1 MTRSLRFGSAEVR
14 PAERQLLVDGQPVF
28 IGARA
33 FDVLHLLITHRER
46 VVGKNELLEAVWPG
60 LVVEENNLQ
69 VQISAL
75 RKILGAG
82 AITTV
87 AGQGYQFTAMLDSER
102 DTLPGAGGPLSAP
115 KTQLPAGQRAALG
128 APAEP
133 AAPVPR
139 LAVAGRGTRLALG
152 VAIGLAIG
160 IGAWAVLRTKP
171 DAATVASMGTNAQTA
186 PAHSVAVLPFV
197 NMSGDPTQDYFSD
210 SLSEELLN
218 SLSSIPD
225 LHVAARTSSFSF
237 KGKNTTV
244 AVIGHELNVG
254 AVLEGSVRKDGKHV
268 RITVQLVDVATGFEL
283 WSHAYDR
290 DLGNILT
297 LQTEIATAV
306 IKALQATLLPNAAA
320 ALELG
325 STQNP
330 QAFDAYLQAESLE
343 GREDK
348 ETVLTQIA
356 AYDEAIRQ
364 DPSFAKAYV
373 GKAMALSFIGG
384 NIATSSS
391 VHEYYAQARGMAEK
405 ALALAPELGQAH
417 SALAQ
422 ILVFGFFDF
431 THSLKETERAL
442 ALSPGDTFVLQR
454 SVSPLTFVG
463 RTESAVT
470 NARRAVA
477 LDPINATSHE
487 TLGFALYFARQYRKA
502 IEAYNRALSLN
513 PKLTRV
519 TALRGLSYKRLG
531 EIDGALQSCSTPP
544 INTYN
549 HVCLAIAYHQQNRA
563 SEARAEVAKIRQYLG
578 DAGAYQYAEIYAQ
591 WGDVSSALQWLE
603 TADRLRDSGLVL
615 LKTDELLDP
624 LRKEPRFQK
633 IERELRFPN

>member
-1 MTRSLRFGSAEVR
+1 MTQPLRFGSTEVR
-14 PAERQLLVDGQPVF
+14 PAERQLLVDGQQVS

-102 DTLPGAGGPLSAP
+102 DTLPGAGRPLSVS
-115 KTQLPAGQRAALG
+115 TMRLPAGQRAVLG
-128 APAEP
+128 VPAEP

-139 LAVAGRGTRLALG
+139 PAVAARGTRLALG

-171 DAATVASMGTNAQTA
+171 EVAIVASTGTHAQTA

-210 SLSEELLN
+210 GLSEELLN

-225 LHVAARTSSFSF
+225 LHVAARTSSFTF
-237 KGKNTTV
+237 KGKDAKV
-244 AVIGHELNVG
+244 AEIGHELNVG
-254 AVLEGSVRKDGKHV
+254 AVLEGGVRKDGKHV

-290 DLGNILT
+290 DLENILT
-297 LQTEIATAV
+297 MQTEIATAV
-306 IKALQATLLPNAAA
+306 TKSLQATLLPNAAVT
-320 ALELG
+320 LELG
-325 STQNP
+325 GTQNP
-330 QAFDAYLQAESLE
+330 QAFDAYLKAESFE
-343 GREDK
+343 DREDK
-348 ETVLTQIA
+348 DTVLTQIA

-373 GKAMALSFIGG
+373 GKAMALSFIAG
-384 NIATSSS
+384 NIAASAS
-391 VHEYYAQARGMAEK
+391 VHQYYVQARGMAEQ

-417 SALAQ
+417 SALGQ
-422 ILVFGFFDF
+422 ILMFGFFDF
-431 THSLKETERAL
+431 THSLEETERAL
-442 ALSPGDTFVLQR
+442 ALSPGDSFVLQG
-454 SVSPLTFVG
+454 SVPTLTFVG
-463 RTESAVT
+463 RGELAVT
-470 NARRAVA
+470 NAQRAVA
-477 LDPINATSHE
+477 LDPINAHSYD
-487 TLGFALYFARQYRKA
+487 TLGQALYFARQYRKT
-502 IEAYNRALSLN
+502 IEAFNRAFSLN
-513 PKLTRV
+513 PKLNLV
-519 TALRGLSYKRLG
+519 TAFRGLSYEWLG
-531 EIDGALQSCSTPP
+531 EIDAALRSCSTPP
-544 INTYN
+544 IITYN

-563 SEARAEVAKIRQYLG
+563 SEAQAEVAKIRQTLG

-603 TADRLRDSGLVL
+603 TAYRLHDSGLVS
-615 LKTDELLDP
+615 LKADQLFDP

-633 IERELRFPN
+633 IERELKFPN